1 MILKE
6 TLSKGLPSAV
16 NVTKLRKAG
25 SRGNA
30 GPGFFVTIF
39 KKHLTNTVKCAAFL
53 LTAVSKKAFV
63 IRGIPTPNYKEAHK
77 CQVKYEL

>member
-1 MILKE
+1 MQTENGGKYHIADVASDTKANTASISRNLILYACIKFGD
-6 TLSKGLPSAV
+6 KP

-39 KKHLTNTVKCAAFL
+39 KKTLDKY
-53 LTAVSKKAFV
+53 SKMCGLFANC
-63 IRGIPTPNYKEAHK
+63 G
-77 CQVKYEL
+77 

>member
-1 MILKE
+1 M
-6 TLSKGLPSAV
+6 P

-39 KKHLTNTVKCAAFL
+39 KKTLDKY
-53 LTAVSKKAFV
+53 SKMCGLFANC
-63 IRGIPTPNYKEAHK
+63 G
-77 CQVKYEL
+77 